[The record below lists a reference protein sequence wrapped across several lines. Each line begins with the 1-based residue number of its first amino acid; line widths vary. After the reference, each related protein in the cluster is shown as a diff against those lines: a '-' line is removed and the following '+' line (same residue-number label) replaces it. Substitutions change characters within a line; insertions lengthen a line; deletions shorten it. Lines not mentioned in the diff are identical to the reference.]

1 MSGPGAYVAV
11 VLYVLPGLVIGSVL
25 HELAHAA
32 VAMRCG
38 DPTPRRSR
46 LLTLDPR
53 RHLDPFG
60 TSALLIAGIGWSK
73 PVSPDPLHV
82 RRNTQRAAIAV
93 AGPLANLAVA
103 AAFAIALRVEV
114 LASGINVDG
123 FLILA
128 QFTAQGILVGLLL
141 EGFLVNVALFVFNAL
156 PLPGLDGYAVLRS
169 ALFTRAPR
177 AFLWMENQ
185 RFVLYAAVIIVVVLL
200 PQTTHGVIN
209 PLSSVTVGLAGQLYS
224 HAVEPGVTPLF
235 LPLPNVFTLFG

>member
-1 MSGPGAYVAV
+1 M
-11 VLYVLPGLVIGSVL
+11 LPGLVVGSVI

-46 LLTLDPR
+46 RLTLDPR

-73 PVSPDPLHV
+73 PVLLEPLFV

-93 AGPLANLAVA
+93 AGPLAHLAVA
-103 AAFAIALRVEV
+103 ASFAIALRVEV
-114 LASGINVDG
+114 LASGIDVGG

-128 QFTAQGILVGLLL
+128 QFTVQGILVGILL
-141 EGFLVNVALFVFNAL
+141 EGFLINVALFVFNAL
-156 PLPGLDGYAVLRS
+156 PLPGLDGYAALRS

-177 AFLWMENQ
+177 AFLWMEDQ

-200 PQTTHGVIN
+200 PQATHGAVN
-209 PLSSVTVGLAGQLYS
+209 PVSSVTVGLAGLVYS
-224 HAVEPGVTPLF
+224 HAIEPGVTPIF